1 MLARVLTLR
10 FDERLGGFD
19 DEPLRAFV
27 KDRQVCAIRDHFFV
41 KDSTPYLAVVVT
53 YRVAP
58 PPEMHTASEAEPK
71 QKSASWRDLLD
82 PEDYPLFNT
91 LRDWRMERSKEDGVP
106 PYIICTNKEL
116 AALVKARPQRLAH
129 LGEVRGF
136 GKAKTE
142 KYGKDLLA
150 LLAASEPPVGS
161 SENGEVHGATDSG

>member
-10 FDERLGGFD
+10 FDEMLGGFD

-27 KDRQVCAIRDHFFV
+27 KDRQVCAVRDHFFV
-41 KDSTPYLAVVVT
+41 KDNTPYLAVVVT

-58 PPEMHTASEAEPK
+58 PPNVPATSEAEPK
-71 QKSASWRDLLD
+71 EKSPSWRDLLD
-82 PEDYPLFNT
+82 PEDYPLFNA

-116 AALVKARPQRLAH
+116 AALVKARPQRLAQ

-142 KYGKDLLA
+142 KYGNDLLA
-150 LLAASEPPVGS
+150 LLAASERPVGNV
-161 SENGEVHGATDSG
+161 ENGEVHGAPDGG